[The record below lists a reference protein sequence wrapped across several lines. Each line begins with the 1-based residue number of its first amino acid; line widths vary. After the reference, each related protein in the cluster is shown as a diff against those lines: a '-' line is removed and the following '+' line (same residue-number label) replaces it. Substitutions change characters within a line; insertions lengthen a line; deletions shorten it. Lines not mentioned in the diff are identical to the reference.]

1 MFCELILGTQTVL
14 TCKFKSMLS
23 NFSSSKNILYFLE
36 LTFINLPQVLEQ
48 NYMVVDIS
56 IVLALNV
63 LYKFDKGKGK
73 WCLLH

>member
-1 MFCELILGTQTVL
+1 
-14 TCKFKSMLS
+14 MLS